1 MEVSKT
7 DLKNW
12 QGMPHPPAWEGGGK
26 ILGLGG
32 GVYRFGEGLLLRRR
46 GSVPHYMEKEEIR
59 GWREQVEE

>member
-12 QGMPHPPAWEGGGK
+12 QGMPHPPAWEGGRGK

-32 GVYRFGEGLLLRRR
+32 GVTDLGRGCFCGGGGQYPITWRRKR
-46 GSVPHYMEKEEIR
+46 
-59 GWREQVEE
+59 